1 MSKRELNQMND
12 DELENVTG
20 GKNIGKASSLVF
32 KESENGG
39 KPKASSAVMTGQKP
53 KAIKLAASDKKDID
67 NKLMSGD
74 FANKGNFC

>member
-1 MSKRELNQMND
+1 MSKMELNQMND

-53 KAIKLAASDKKDID
+53 KAIKLMASDKKDID

-74 FANKGNFC
+74 FANKGNYC